1 MVIMIISFFIG
12 LLFIL
17 LALLTFAR
25 DLLASFLDSIV
36 RLFKRVLHKDIGPK
50 RTPSDKQTI
59 NSHKRKRSKVVSDT
73 DGEYVDF
80 EEVKK

>member
-1 MVIMIISFFIG
+1 MVVVIIASFIG

-36 RLFKRVLHKDIGPK
+36 GLFRRILHKDIAP
-50 RTPSDKQTI
+50 RTSSDRQTI
-59 NSHKRKRSKVVSDT
+59 HSHKRKRSKVVQDS